1 LMLADQVLTGEPPES
16 KKDMLTSWYR

>member
-1 LMLADQVLTGEPPES
+1 LADQVLTGELPES